1 MQRILC
7 LIIAISLSSGLLGL
21 EACRPSEPQNA
32 LVSDAIQR
40 MEGYLVAG
48 YDPDLGLIRE
58 SPYSNPNVYWLY
70 SDNYLASLALKKTAP
85 EMSTSIARA
94 MEGYTFRPS
103 ERWHVLS
110 GEVVWDALFAW
121 GSKDICK
128 TERVKTETPSPT
140 LHMEDWQEYADRLLL
155 AAINAFNRGDIHEAS
170 GLFVTAQEMFDGLGF
185 RDKAFVERGYY
196 DTYKLALYVIA
207 GSSLGMSAPE
217 RQSVIELMLSLQENA
232 PASPRYGGV
241 YTEYDDNLKPLPH
254 TDTNTETTSLTI
266 LALRAK

>member
-1 MQRILC
+1 MQDT
-7 LIIAISLSSGLLGL
+7 
-21 EACRPSEPQNA
+21 

-40 MEGYLVAG
+40 MEDYLMAG
-48 YDPDLGLIRE
+48 YDPDLDLIRE
-58 SPYSNPNVYWLY
+58 SPNSNPDIYWLY
-70 SDNYLASLALKKTAP
+70 SDNYLASLALMKTAP
-85 EMSTSIARA
+85 ETSVSIARA
-94 MEGYTFRPS
+94 MEDYAFRPL

-110 GEVVWDALFAW
+110 GEEVWDALFAW
-121 GSKDICK
+121 DSKDFSI
-128 TERVKTETPSPT
+128 TDIVGTETPSPA

-170 GLFVTAQEMFDGLGF
+170 GLFVKAQEMFDGLGF

-207 GSSLGMSAPE
+207 GSDLGMSAPE
-217 RQSVIELMLSLQENA
+217 RQRLIELMLSLQEND
-232 PASPRYGGV
+232 PASNRHGGI

-266 LALRAK
+266 LALRAYSPRMWG